1 MSYLNQITPLIET
14 FTQEA
19 NGWQTIGLEQ
29 DATEFSLFHK
39 ETKRA
44 VLIEAIEDTVELRFV
59 YPHTTDAMAKK
70 ILEHRDP
77 VSLELQGYTVLV
89 SKKEGACAFYQL
101 ASDEQFSP
109 LSEDISSFIDT
120 GFVILDGVLEKLK
133 KPKSSTSSDTS
144 ETSKTPSQRPKKPT
158 PSPSRSVP
166 SVKETS
172 PSDNDSEDVSPLA
185 IIRQYF
191 KTKKFKHK
199 ERTSDSGQKSF
210 VFGVR
215 TENYEDS
222 DGDKSIMM
230 VISIQDNGK
239 LIRLDAPN
247 CYNIYKG
254 IEENNPEEAFLRYQ
268 KSANLIVHNQYEYK
282 LVKYWLDPNDGEMR
296 MRFDFPLQSGQ
307 LDFSQINRQVNSL
320 VQIADDAHEKF
331 VQYIFDADDDLFENE
346 IFNAER
352 VKGQRESLLSKVT
365 DDERLT
371 ELSVEQ
377 LQAWQEK
384 ALAALTE
391 VEQSDNTGI

>member
-1 MSYLNQITPLIET
+1 MSYLHQIPPLIET
-14 FTQEA
+14 FLQDTQ
-19 NGWQTIGLEQ
+19 GWQAIGLAQ

-44 VLIEAIEDTVELRFV
+44 VLIEEVENTVELRFV
-59 YPHTTDAMAKK
+59 YPHTTDSMAKK

-77 VSLELQGYTVLV
+77 VSLELEDYTVLV
-89 SKKEGACAFYQL
+89 SKKEGACAFYKL
-101 ASDEQFSP
+101 ASDEQLAQ
-109 LSEDISSFIDT
+109 LSEDFPSFIDN

-133 KPKSSTSSDTS
+133 KPKPSSTSPSS
-144 ETSKTPSQRPKKPT
+144 RATPSTPSESTASATAPSTPKKP
-158 PSPSRSVP
+158 SA
-166 SVKETS
+166 
-172 PSDNDSEDVSPLA
+172 DNNSEESSPLA
-185 IIRQYF
+185 VVRQYF

-215 TENYEDS
+215 TDNYEDS

-247 CYNIYKG
+247 CYNIYQG
-254 IEENNPEEAFLRYQ
+254 IDENNPEEAFLRYQ
-268 KSANLIVHNQYEYK
+268 KAANLMAHNQYEYK

-296 MRFDFPLQSGQ
+296 MRFDFPLQNGQ

-331 VQYIFDADDDLFENE
+331 VQYIFDADEGLFERE
-346 IFNAER
+346 VFNAER

-365 DDERLT
+365 DDERLKD
-371 ELSVEQ
+371 LSVEQ

-384 ALAALTE
+384 ALAALSE
-391 VEQSDNTGI
+391 IEQSDNTGI